1 MAEEMVDCDRCSGT
15 GTIVDNIPGGGHKES
30 TCPDC
35 NGTKK
40 VKKK

>member
-1 MAEEMVDCDRCSGT
+1 MSGEMEDCGRCSGT

-35 NGTKK
+35 QGRKK
-40 VKKK
+40 VPKK